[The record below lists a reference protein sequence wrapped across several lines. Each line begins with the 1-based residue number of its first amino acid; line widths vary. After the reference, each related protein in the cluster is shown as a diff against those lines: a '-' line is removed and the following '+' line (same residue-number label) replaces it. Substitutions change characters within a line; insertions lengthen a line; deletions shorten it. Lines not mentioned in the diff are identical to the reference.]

1 MASKNCQ
8 GLKGDFDTHRF
19 FKKAAG
25 EGRKYTLSFVGLV
38 VNMIKVVFVVLVK
51 EVLLNI
57 CHVVHVMSCCHSG
70 IFLVCCAVLVL
81 HWLVVVVVA
90 AVGVVVLGGGGGGVV
105 FVVVVVVV
113 VVVVQW

>member
-38 VNMIKVVFVVLVK
+38 VNMIKVAMVAVVVPVK

-70 IFLVCCAVLVL
+70 MFLFCCAVLVL
-81 HWLVVVVVA
+81 HWLVVVLFILHRCA
-90 AVGVVVLGGGGGGVV
+90 
-105 FVVVVVVV
+105 
-113 VVVVQW
+113 VQW